1 VTPCRRAAARV
12 ALSLALAVLMGGC
25 VHYPSVEDIG
35 GIRIQ
40 PENGRLVRRT
50 DGADFYVKLN
60 SVGKYGDRLLGV
72 STPVAQ
78 RTQVVSASGSPVEYL
93 DVPGASVTS
102 FRPNGP
108 HVALSELTREL
119 TPGEVVIV
127 TLLFQKAGG
136 IGVVSVVE

>member
-1 VTPCRRAAARV
+1 VTALRHAAGRV
-12 ALSLALAVLMGGC
+12 ALCLALALAVGGC

-35 GIRIQ
+35 GTRIQ

-72 STPVAQ
+72 RTPVAK

-93 DVPGASVTS
+93 DVPGASTTS
-102 FRPNGP
+102 FQPNGP